1 MFERDAQQPLEHF
14 LMDHVSEED
23 FLKVARPWPRYATDY
38 KPLVEYAMSK
48 DWPVLAAN
56 VPGRCVR
63 VSKSGF
69 GVLDGKSDRKRNGS
83 RRSASVQPA
92 ATTTSGSRSR

>member
-1 MFERDAQQPLEHF
+1 MAAL
-14 LMDHVSEED
+14 
-23 FLKVARPWPRYATDY
+23 ATDY

-56 VPGRCVR
+56 VPRPIASE

-69 GVLDGKSDRKRNGS
+69 GVLDGKSDRKNGS

-92 ATTTSGSRSR
+92 TTTTSGSRSR